1 VFLVSAAGSL
11 SCAELATSTDDGA
24 VNRQTPVSI
33 QFTPSLTYAEKL
45 LLKKGRRMELP
56 TSEVLSTSRSCDSGL
71 ELGHNTPRDSRLDNP
86 AGCRADVQ
94 SELALI
100 HNSSKQSM
108 HFSMRADSYVNF
120 DICKLAM

>member
-1 VFLVSAAGSL
+1 ML

-56 TSEVLSTSRSCDSGL
+56 TSEVLSTSRSCDSVI

-86 AGCRADVQ
+86 AGCRADV
-94 SELALI
+94 
-100 HNSSKQSM
+100 HNSSNQGM

-120 DICKLAM
+120 GICKLAMKMIVNVNVR